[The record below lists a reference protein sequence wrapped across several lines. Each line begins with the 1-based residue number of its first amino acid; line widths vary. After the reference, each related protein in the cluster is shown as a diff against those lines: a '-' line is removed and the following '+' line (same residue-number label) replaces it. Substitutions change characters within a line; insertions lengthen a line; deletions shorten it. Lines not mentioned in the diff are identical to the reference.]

1 MKKTFNFGKIAFD
14 GNKAGNKNNLVTIEV
29 SFDGTRFSASG
40 NVWNR
45 LQTDIISGGQNL
57 DELYGYLKDDGLFLK
72 IYSIWK
78 QYHLN
83 DMTPGTPKQMAFLS
97 TIKRPS
103 NAEFY
108 VWEFEQLKKVDLL
121 YDNWNGKPY
130 LYGSGWITNKIPG
143 YIKEDIN
150 ALLTNNRSK

>member
-1 MKKTFNFGKIAFD
+1 MKKTFNFGKIAYD
-14 GNKAGNKNNLVTIEV
+14 GSGRKNNLVTIEV
-29 SFDGTRFSASG
+29 SFNGTRFSASG
-40 NVWNR
+40 NIWNR

-57 DELYGYLKDDGLFLK
+57 DELYEYLKDDGLFLK

-97 TIKRPS
+97 TIKKPS

-108 VWEFEQLKKVDLL
+108 SWECEQLEKVDLL
-121 YDNWNGKPY
+121 YDSLNGEPY
-130 LYGSGWITNKIPG
+130 KYGSLWLTNEIPG

-150 ALLTNNRSK
+150 ALLTNGRLVAS

>member
-1 MKKTFNFGKIAFD
+1 MKRIFDFGKIAYD
-14 GNKAGNKNNLVTIEV
+14 GSGKKNNLVTVEV

-40 NVWNR
+40 KIWNR

-57 DELYGYLKDDGLFLK
+57 DELYEYFKNDGLFLK

-83 DMTPGTPKQMAFLS
+83 DCTPGTPKQMAFLS

-108 VWEFEQLKKVDLL
+108 VWEYEQLKKVDLL

-130 LYGSGWITNKIPG
+130 LYGSGWIINKIPS
-143 YIKEDIN
+143 YIKKDIN
-150 ALLTNNRSK
+150 TLLTNGGPVAS